1 MGRMI
6 ITPRHMWTAEK
17 KVIEAGTDSF
27 DLMERA
33 GLAAA
38 EFVHQNW
45 PLGRIQ
51 ILCGPGGNG
60 GDGFIAA
67 ANLVERWRDVQVFCS
82 VPVEALKGDAAK
94 AAALWK
100 EPILPLEAAIEHTTD
115 ITVDALYGTGFSRPL
130 EGAALELAGRGGI
143 VASID
148 VPSGI
153 DGLRAVALGACFNAT
168 ATITFAALKP
178 AHVLQPSAGACGRVA
193 VADIGVPIESSW
205 IENHPSVWLDQMPN
219 PGAAG
224 HKHSRGH
231 LKVLSGGLASTGA
244 ARLSARAGLRIG
256 AGLVTVLSPPS
267 ALIVNASQLTAVMV
281 NSVADVD
288 SFRAEIE
295 TAQGAVIGPG
305 AGVTPETREK
315 VLAALESDAAIV
327 LDADALT
334 VFEDDPSALFAK
346 LRKTDVLTPHIGEFR
361 RLFGD
366 LLDESESKID
376 TVIEAAKQAGCIV
389 LLKGPD
395 TVISDA
401 EGKVVVN
408 NHAASWLA
416 TAGSGDVL
424 AGFIAGLICQG
435 MEPLLATAMATW
447 VHGEAS
453 RRVGAGLISEDLEMQ
468 VPNILSALHGEFV

>member
-6 ITPRHMWTAEK
+6 ITPQQMLAAEK
-17 KVIEAGTDSF
+17 AAIEAGVDSF
-27 DLMERA
+27 DLMKRA
-33 GLAAA
+33 GLSAA

-51 ILCGPGGNG
+51 VLCGPGGNG
-60 GDGFIAA
+60 GDGFVAA
-67 ANLVERWRDVQVFCS
+67 ANLVERWRDVRVYCS
-82 VPVEALKGDAAK
+82 LPVEELSGDAAK
-94 AAALWK
+94 AAAMWTGEVFSLDAALE
-100 EPILPLEAAIEHTTD
+100 EPTD
-115 ITVDALYGTGFSRPL
+115 ITIDALFGTGFSRPL
-130 EGAALELAGRGGI
+130 EGAALALAQRGGI

-153 DGLRAVALGACFNAT
+153 DGLHAVSLGPCFLASAT
-168 ATITFAALKP
+168 LTFSALKP
-178 AHVLQPSAGACGRVA
+178 AHMLHPAAGACGRVIA
-193 VADIGVPIESSW
+193 ADIGVPVESSW
-205 IENHPSVWLDQMPN
+205 MENVPSLWVEQMPN
-219 PGAAG
+219 PGPLG

-231 LKVLSGGLASTGA
+231 LKVLSGGIASTGA
-244 ARLSARAGLRIG
+244 ARLTARAGLRIG

-281 NSVADVD
+281 SSVADVEAF
-288 SFRAEIE
+288 SREVE
-295 TAQGAVIGPG
+295 TAMSVVIGPG
-305 AGVTPETREK
+305 AGVTQGTRDN
-315 VLAALESDAAIV
+315 VVAALESEAAVV

-334 VFEDDPSALFAK
+334 VFEDDPKVLFEA

-366 LLDESESKID
+366 LLEQSDNKID
-376 TVIEAAKQAGCIV
+376 GVIEAAKEAGCIV

-395 TVISDA
+395 TVIADA
-401 EGKVVVN
+401 DGHVIVN

-435 MEPLLATAMATW
+435 MEPMLATAMATW

-453 RRVGAGLISEDLEMQ
+453 RRVRAGLISEDLEKE
-468 VPNILSALHGEFV
+468 VPNILSALHGEFG